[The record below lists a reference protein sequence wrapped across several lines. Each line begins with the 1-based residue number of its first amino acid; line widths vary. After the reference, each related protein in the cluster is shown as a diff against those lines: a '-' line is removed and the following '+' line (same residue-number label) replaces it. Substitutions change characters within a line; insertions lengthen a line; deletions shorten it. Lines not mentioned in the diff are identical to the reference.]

1 MAYTERIQG
10 ELLLDVSDWMRG
22 MAEAQKATEETS
34 RKSREHSRKQ
44 REQADETAKAH
55 ARQAKSAKAV
65 SSVLSGVGTAFAG
78 ATTAA
83 GAMATKL
90 VKQGVAYN
98 TLQASSR
105 AALTTIFK
113 DAGKANTQMD
123 KLDAFAKNSPFAK
136 DVFIKA
142 QQQLLGFGLE
152 ADKVIPTLGAV
163 QDAVA
168 AVGGTNEDIA
178 GITEALAK
186 MKGQGKLSAQEL
198 NQLGQYGIDA
208 AAIIGEEMGLTSQ
221 QIRAMASKPGGIPAE
236 EIWDPLTKG
245 LTKRFG
251 GAAASVKETW
261 VGATD
266 RIKAAWRDTG
276 SVLAKPLIDPKGGG
290 QAILWANQFADV
302 LRGVEKQAGP
312 LTDMLVQRLTPG
324 MIGVSKAME
333 DARVAVNNFDIR
345 DLNSMLSK
353 LAGYGPAIAGVSA
366 ALFSMGT
373 KNIPIIGSLTGALG
387 PLPTLLLGAAAA
399 SPEMRDA
406 FADLI
411 DAAGPLIKAAGEIG
425 AVFAGTLSEGM
436 AIAGKALQGVAGIL
450 GAATDAFDKLPGPVK
465 SAALALAGLM
475 AVRKFFPVFAKDMA
489 ELPNKAGGAVQGVV
503 RSFSGWTGTFRTAAA
518 EAGTFGG
525 KVTAVGKTL
534 AASGGRGFLGAVNGI
549 MGALGGPWGL
559 ALTGAT
565 LALGYLAKQNADA
578 KARLDELRGAV
589 DAQTG
594 ALTENAEAVAAKYV
608 QEEIGTEK
616 LAQYGVSLADA
627 TQAVLGQGDAQER
640 VAQQISDSTDEAQRS
655 KNIWETIGDA
665 IFDPFNQG
673 ASQAALEAENLQ
685 GQISKGADTLA
696 DAAEKGKA
704 NADAVRELE
713 AAQTQAHRAAET
725 FTQQI
730 KTFNDETRTAA
741 ERTDAFA
748 NALDLLRGDT
758 ASTEEMNRKLAASQ
772 RSIGQFFQ
780 ENAEKG
786 EAWRRKLVDV
796 KTGTIQQSDEG
807 DRLNQVLSDHR
818 KKMLDA
824 TRAAYDKAVQ
834 DGDSAGAA
842 DKARAAYARQ
852 TEELKNTLREAGLT
866 EEQIRKLTRRYLDT
880 PDAVETTIK
889 LMGKKDFEADAKWL
903 TRQRDMDVIA
913 RATADWNSF
922 ERVLA
927 KAQGYMTK
935 AGKVVTPNSGKGF
948 GVLRADGGRIP
959 GYAAGGRP
967 GGYKLPTTGP
977 GTRVTDGIVGV
988 TRAGVPLARL
998 DAGEW
1003 VIRRKMADKYDALL
1017 AGINADAPWVQGLL
1031 AGYARGGRPG
1041 VGVKVSPPQVEGVDA
1056 PDKRPLTDTW
1066 ETAMEELTQT
1076 TTRAFTAITTTTAQQ
1091 GKSQTKTVQDQGRAQ
1106 QTAVKTSTARM
1117 LGDTKAAFT
1126 GMRAVASTQAQGM
1139 RATVTTHTQGMSDS
1153 VAAHTKSMRQTAST
1167 QAQSMRTTVVGHA
1180 LGMRNTVTSHAD
1192 GMRGSV
1198 ASHATSM
1205 RSSAVTEF
1213 NTMRDKGVSA
1223 AGSLRT
1229 GMVEQMSAAQPGF
1242 TGAVNRLVGVLQ
1254 RFSSS
1259 VNKAYGDYSVK
1270 LGSPVKLATG
1280 GIMPGYTPGRDVHKF
1295 MSPTGGALE
1304 LSGGEAILRPEAT
1317 RALGAGWVHSVNAAA
1332 RKGGSAGVRS
1342 MLGTDDP
1349 NITQRFADG
1358 GIFQSPAQVRARGR
1372 SIAGTHKG
1380 EAGAGWFGQLGRSI
1394 IDKVTAAAVKRAIK
1408 DLEEFAPGRGF
1419 IKPTIGSVTAPYGQA
1434 RGRYPHAGID
1444 FAAPGGGP
1452 TWASAAGRVMKTG
1465 WNILTGRT
1473 GIGIAL
1479 DHGGGYYTYYG
1490 HNPPGGVKVKPG
1502 DKVRQ
1507 RDRIGAQGN
1516 TGNSTGTHL
1525 HFEIHKGRYGA
1536 AVNPAPYLAG
1546 DKAPLLG
1553 GVAGVAGGAAR
1564 WASDVRRALAA
1575 NGLPTTSDY
1584 VGAWL
1589 RQIQTESGGNPR
1601 ARQGIVDINSI
1612 MGMPAQGLLQTIPPT
1627 FNAFKHKGHGD
1638 IYNGYDNMLAAMA
1651 YAKSR
1656 YGVKGMLQAVGRG
1669 RGYASG
1675 GPVTGKGTGT
1685 SDSILARLSHGE
1697 HVWTAGEVRA
1707 AGGHDVVTALRAL
1720 ATTRTTTADIP
1731 ARVQTVSLSRGT
1743 LEQIA
1748 TMVDKAA
1755 RAQVEISGPVT
1766 TVDPA
1771 EIGRAVVR
1779 EQTRR
1784 ARLATL

>member
-1 MAYTERIQG
+1 MVASVAYTERIQG

-22 MAEAQKATEETS
+22 MAEAQKATETTS
-34 RKSREHSRKQ
+34 RKAVRAAE
-44 REQADETAKAH
+44 ETAKAQ
-55 ARQAKSAKAV
+55 ATQAKSVKAV
-65 SSVLSGVGTAFAG
+65 SSVLSGVGAAFTG
-78 ATTAA
+78 ASTAA
-83 GAMATKL
+83 GVMATQL

-113 DAGKANTQMD
+113 DAGKANAQMD

-152 ADKVIPTLGAV
+152 AEKVIPTLGAV

-186 MKGQGKLSAQEL
+186 MKGQGKLSAHEL

-208 AAIIGEEMGLTSQ
+208 AAIIGAEMGKTSQ
-221 QIRAMASKPGGIPAE
+221 EIRAMASKPGGIPADQ
-236 EIWDPLTKG
+236 IWDPLTKG

-251 GAAASVKETW
+251 GAAAAVKETW

-276 SVLAKPLIDPKGGG
+276 SALAKPLIDPKGGG

-302 LRGVEKQAGP
+302 LRAVEKQAAP
-312 LTDMLVQRLTPG
+312 LTAMLVQRLTPG
-324 MIGVSKAME
+324 MIGVSQAME
-333 DARVAVNNFDIR
+333 RARVAVNNFDIR

-373 KNIPIIGSLTGALG
+373 KNIPVIGGLTGALG

-399 SPEMRDA
+399 SPEMRKA
-406 FADLI
+406 LADLF
-411 DAAGPLIKAAGEIG
+411 DAAGPLIDAAVELGTI
-425 AVFAGTLSEGM
+425 FAGMLSEGM
-436 AIAGKALQGVAGIL
+436 DTAGKALQGVASVI
-450 GAATDAFDKLPGPVK
+450 GAVTGVFDSLPGPIK
-465 SAALALAGLM
+465 TAAAALAGFV
-475 AVRKFFPVFAKDMA
+475 AVRKLFPVFAQDMA
-489 ELPNKAGGAVQGVV
+489 ALPKKAGGAVQGVV
-503 RSFSGWTGTFRTAAA
+503 RSFSGWAGTFRSAAA

-594 ALTENAEAVAAKYV
+594 AFNENAEAVAAKYV

-616 LAQYGVSLADA
+616 LAKYGVSLADA

-640 VAQQISDSTDEAQRS
+640 VAQQISESTSEAERS
-655 KNIWETIGDA
+655 KGVWETIGDA
-665 IFDPFNQG
+665 IFDPFNRG

-685 GQISKGADTLA
+685 GQISKGAETLT
-696 DAAEKGKA
+696 DAAEKGRA
-704 NADAVRELE
+704 NAEAVRELE
-713 AAQTQAHRAAET
+713 AAQSAAHRSAET

-730 KTFNDETRTAA
+730 RTFNDETRTAT

-758 ASTEEMNRKLAASQ
+758 VSTEEMNRKLAASQ
-772 RSIGQFFQ
+772 RTISQFFD
-780 ENAEKG
+780 ENKEKG

-796 KTGTIQQSDEG
+796 KTGTIEQSDAG

-834 DGDSAGAA
+834 DGNSAGAA
-842 DKARAAYARQ
+842 EEARKAYEKQ
-852 TEELKNTLREAGLT
+852 TAELKNTLREAGLT
-866 EEQIRKLTRRYLDT
+866 EKQIEALTRRYLET
-880 PDAVETTIK
+880 PNKIETTIK
-889 LMGKKDFEADAKWL
+889 MVGTKDFEATAEWM
-903 TRQRDMDVIA
+903 TRERTMDVVA
-913 RATADWNSF
+913 RATADWGSF
-922 ERVLA
+922 EKVMAR
-927 KAQGYMTK
+927 AQGYMAK
-935 AGKVVTPNSGKGF
+935 SGQVVFPGSGKGY
-948 GVLRADGGRIP
+948 GVLRSTGGRIP

-967 GGYKLPTTGP
+967 GGYRLPTTGP

-1003 VIRRKMADKYDALL
+1003 VIRRRMADKYDALL
-1017 AGINADAPWVQGLL
+1017 AGINADAPWVRDLL

-1041 VGVKVSPPQVEGVDA
+1041 VGVTVTPPQVEDVDA
-1056 PDKRPLTDTW
+1056 PDTRPLTDTW
-1066 ETAMEELTQT
+1066 DTAMQDLTAT
-1076 TTRAFTAITTTTAQQ
+1076 TSRAFTAITTTTTQQ
-1091 GKSQTKTVQDQGRAQ
+1091 GKAQTKTVQDQGRAQ
-1106 QTAVKTSTARM
+1106 QTSVKNATTQM
-1117 LGDTKAAFT
+1117 LGATRSAFT
-1126 GMRAVASTQAQGM
+1126 GMRNSAAQQSQA
-1139 RATVTTHTQGMSDS
+1139 
-1153 VAAHTKSMRQTAST
+1153 
-1167 QAQSMRTTVVGHA
+1167 
-1180 LGMRNTVTSHAD
+1180 MRNTVTGHAQ
-1192 GMRGSV
+1192 GMRNSV
-1198 ASHATSM
+1198 ATQATGMRNSVAGQASAM
-1205 RSSAVTEF
+1205 RSSAVGEF
-1213 NTMRDKGVSA
+1213 NTMREKGVSA
-1223 AGSLRT
+1223 ASRLKT
-1229 GMVEQMSAAQPGF
+1229 GMVEQMGAAQPGF

-1259 VNKAYGDYSVK
+1259 VNRAYGDYSVK

-1317 RALGAGWVHSVNAAA
+1317 RALGAGWVHSVNSAA
-1332 RKGGSAGVRS
+1332 RKGGAAGVRS

-1372 SIAGTHKG
+1372 SIAGTHKSETG
-1380 EAGAGWFGQLGRSI
+1380 GGWFGQLGRSI
-1394 IDKVTAAAVKRAIK
+1394 IDKVTNAAVKRAIK

-1419 IKPTIGSVTAPYGQA
+1419 IKPTVGSVTAPYGQS

-1507 RDRIGAQGN
+1507 RDRIGAQGT

-1546 DKAPLLG
+1546 DKAPMLG

-1564 WASDVRRALAA
+1564 WATDVRRALAA

-1589 RQIQTESGGNPR
+1589 RQIQTESGGNPK

-1638 IYNGYDNMLAAMA
+1638 IYDGYDNMLAAMA

-1656 YGVKGMLQAVGRG
+1656 YGAKGMLQAVGRG

-1720 ATTRTTTADIP
+1720 ATTRTTAADTP